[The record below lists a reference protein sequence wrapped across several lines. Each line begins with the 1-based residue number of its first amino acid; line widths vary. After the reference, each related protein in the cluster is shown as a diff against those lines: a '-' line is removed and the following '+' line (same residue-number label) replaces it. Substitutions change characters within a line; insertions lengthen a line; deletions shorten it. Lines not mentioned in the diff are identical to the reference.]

1 MIVMVLRYTN
11 ALEDLQLIALSVP
24 EVINLILII
33 TYLHQYINHSSD
45 MKKIQFSINNK
56 VFIIHYMFY
65 FKPWI
70 IVSFYFRNLIVDV
83 LLEET

>member
-11 ALEDLQLIALSVP
+11 ALEDLQLIPLYLP

-33 TYLHQYINHSSD
+33 TYLNQYINHSSD

-56 VFIIHYMFY
+56 VFIILY
-65 FKPWI
+65 
-70 IVSFYFRNLIVDV
+70 V
-83 LLEET
+83 LF